1 MKPIRWLT
9 GIYLCQRLIATFP
22 LLEEREKKRMRFD
35 TLKSEVPIDI
45 YYTQID
51 IIDTLFSIFDYSI
64 AK

>member
-1 MKPIRWLT
+1 
-9 GIYLCQRLIATFP
+9 
-22 LLEEREKKRMRFD
+22 MRFD

-64 AK
+64 AKQDVFQVLNGQVFENLKIFNKFQSKIRNID